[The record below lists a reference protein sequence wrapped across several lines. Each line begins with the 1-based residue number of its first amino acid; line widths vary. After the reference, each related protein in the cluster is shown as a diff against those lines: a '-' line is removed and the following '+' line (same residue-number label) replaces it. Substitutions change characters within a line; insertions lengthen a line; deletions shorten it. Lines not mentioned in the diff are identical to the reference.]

1 MGIAVSMSYSVEKD
15 ATIKKGEE
23 LKAGRYSIHF
33 RGLRM
38 SEQPTHVRVEGVFQV
53 FNDGHPH
60 GSLSP
65 ALKFFPQRRE
75 PVSRATFRT
84 SLNEDLYLVLS
95 GFSELEK
102 NFATVRVLV
111 RPMVGW
117 IWFGGGIIALG
128 TFVILLPINREKGN
142 GKSEKF

>member
-15 ATIKKGEE
+15 ATVKKGEE

-33 RGLRM
+33 RGLRT
-38 SEQPTHVRVEGVFQV
+38 SEQPTHVRVEGLFQI
-53 FNDGHPH
+53 FNDRHYVGT
-60 GSLSP
+60 LSP

-75 PVSRATFRT
+75 PISRATFRT

-102 NFATVRVLV
+102 EFATVRLLV

-117 IWFGGGIIALG
+117 IWFGGAIIVLG
-128 TFVILLPINREKGN
+128 TLIVLLPITREEGN
-142 GKSEKF
+142 GKSEKS